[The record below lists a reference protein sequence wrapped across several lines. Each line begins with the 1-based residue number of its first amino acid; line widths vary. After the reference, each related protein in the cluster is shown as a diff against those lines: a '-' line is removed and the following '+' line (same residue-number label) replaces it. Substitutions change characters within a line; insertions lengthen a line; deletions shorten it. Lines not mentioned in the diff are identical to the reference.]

1 MIGSS
6 SVTIDF
12 SQVNWLAVIVAGL
25 VSFFIGGAWYS
36 ALFSKIW
43 IAESRYSEEQMNA
56 MKAVRP
62 MPVFMGM
69 MVVAYLV
76 IALAVALF
84 VNAVG
89 AKTVVDGLVLGLLLW
104 VVAAAVSFTGHI
116 SSPKGWGAYYV
127 DIGYQFVYLLLM
139 GAILA
144 AWR

>member
-1 MIGSS
+1 MA
-6 SVTIDF
+6 IDF
-12 SQVNWLAVIVAGL
+12 SSVNWLAVIVAGL

-36 ALFSKIW
+36 AIFQKVW
-43 IAESRYSEEQMNA
+43 VENSRYSEEQMNT
-56 MKAVRP
+56 MKAARP

-69 MVVAYLV
+69 MVVAYIV
-76 IALAVALF
+76 IAAVVALL

-89 AKTVVDGLVLGLLLW
+89 AKTVVDGIVLGLLLW
-104 VVAAAVSFTGHI
+104 VIAAAVSFTGHI

>member
-1 MIGSS
+1 M
-6 SVTIDF
+6 TIDF

-36 ALFSKIW
+36 ALFSKTW

-56 MKAVRP
+56 MKTARP

-76 IALAVALF
+76 IAFVVALL

-104 VVAAAVSFTGHI
+104 VVAAAVSFT
-116 SSPKGWGAYYV
+116 
-127 DIGYQFVYLLLM
+127 
-139 GAILA
+139 
-144 AWR
+144 